1 MPNNVKGKNGGQGHS
16 IKHHQNH
23 ISEKAADT
31 IKGGESV
38 KTGNSAI
45 KTNRSAQD
53 AINTVVQTTETS
65 ARASSAEGG
74 AAASEATFASQVT
87 RDVPDHITNR
97 ISTAENIADAVS
109 DHQDRKVFQEKR
121 AIATRSET
129 SIKPTDKT
137 LESFK
142 PETSP
147 FATAPDYR
155 NIKSAADNAYQVKV
169 HQTVIHDSIKT
180 HTGNNAPKQPVSDL
194 STITHNVAQREQTI
208 KGAAANAP
216 AVKGMSEGPKL
227 KTAGTQHQV
236 LRGVGNGI
244 KAGTAAAAHSAST
257 VIAGAS
263 SLMGEGDESEK
274 IANAGKI
281 MGSQGLSDAHNDLH
295 AVTHQVTNRIIKNKA
310 QDHFEKK
317 EGIKTGDDGGVKTKE
332 GVHRPHR
339 STHTENPTGSVA
351 EKGVEDVT
359 GSRPSGWVQKSRE
372 KARKEAAGKAEKSGK
387 GRKAVK
393 KAENSAAAGT
403 GGTSAVKSKEVTEKA
418 ADKKAAEKETAKKAG
433 QDWKLRKAN
442 AEDNLL
448 TRSGKKTAEKKKSK
462 KPDPGKKKTKET
474 VKKKAVNKKNVKGK
488 PVSDRAKNAIA
499 GPRNALAT
507 PEKLLKK
514 EGAVKGRPSMVAVK
528 KKTAKSKKALKTGKA
543 ARKVNKNAIKKGS
556 NQAATK
562 KAAELAKRKTR
573 RAAERKVITQM
584 AAAKKAAEAKAAASA
599 ASATAA
605 VASGPVGWVIIAVV
619 AVIMVVIITF
629 IAVFGIFM
637 NKQSGVSGG
646 YFDGQ
651 YLDMISG
658 TGTYYFSGGAGTGG
672 GAIASANKHLNENKM
687 CAMSIQAVFGQQKGS
702 NEPNEHANVKEARFP
717 YGSIVYV
724 EVLDKNGQSHSRFVE
739 VTDGCGAAT
748 GDWSE
753 VTTGKSK
760 GTKRFPTVKGR
771 KTVVDMWCS
780 GKDWPAGRYKVNV
793 YLVQRGDGHVSKNCA
808 ELDKYLAQHPA
819 VPTGGGGNVRNEY
832 FTRIGYKAPNGKKGI
847 NRYLP
852 TGSAMWAGSSLPDC
866 TSYAWG
872 EWAITHHNPKAP
884 QPRGN
889 ATAWYNWARDNGY
902 QISKKPHAGWIV
914 CFSGPSK
921 YGHVAFVQRVNS
933 NGTITISESGGSY
946 HNYPNGVKVETINP
960 KIKFGKLNGYLNLVS
975 R

>member
-45 KTNRSAQD
+45 KTNHSAQD

-97 ISTAENIADAVS
+97 ISTAENISDAIS

-129 SIKPTDKT
+129 SINPTDKT

-155 NIKSAADNAYQVKV
+155 TVTSAADNAYQVKV
-169 HQTVIHDSIKT
+169 HQTVIHDSIKSHAGSNT
-180 HTGNNAPKQPVSDL
+180 PKQPVSDL
-194 STITHNVAQREQTI
+194 STITHDVAQREQTI
-208 KGAAANAP
+208 KGATANAP
-216 AVKGMSEGPKL
+216 AVKGLSEGPKL
-227 KTAGTQHQV
+227 KTSSTQHQV
-236 LRGVGNGI
+236 LRGIGNGI

-257 VIAGAS
+257 IIAGAS

-295 AVTHQVTNRIIKNKA
+295 AVTHQVTNRIIKNKV

-317 EGIKTGDDGGVKTKE
+317 EGIKTGDDSGVKTKE

-351 EKGVEDVT
+351 EKSVEDVT

-372 KARKEAAGKAEKSGK
+372 KAKKEAAGKAEKSGK

-619 AVIMVVIITF
+619 AIIMVVIITF

-637 NKQSGVSGG
+637 NQDLSGPG
-646 YFDGQ
+646 YGFFDGE
-651 YLDMISG
+651 YISMISG
-658 TGTYYFSGGAGTGG
+658 KGTAYGYDHDAGSTTASGAPVQQGVAAMGAQYVRGGAK
-672 GAIASANKHLNENKM
+672 AK
-687 CAMSIQAVFGQQKGS
+687 
-702 NEPNEHANVKEARFP
+702 FP
-717 YGSIVYV
+717 YGSIIYV
-724 EVLDKNGQSHSRFVE
+724 EPLDGKTKGRYLE
-739 VTDGCGAAT
+739 VADECGAA
-748 GDWSE
+748 
-753 VTTGKSK
+753 SK
-760 GTKRFPTVKGR
+760 GNHYYNRKNPVVVDVWESSKTVK
-771 KTVVDMWCS
+771 
-780 GKDWPAGRYKVNV
+780 KDWPGGSIQVNV
-793 YLVQRGDGHVSKNCA
+793 YLVQKGTGKKSVSHDLK
-808 ELDKYLAQHPA
+808 ELKEYIAKHP
-819 VPTGGGGNVRNEY
+819 GGGVSGGVGMPGGYIPFSQTSGSKWLRKHGCGPTSVAICLSHYGYRVSPDQVASENGHTNYIDANLRSLTKRGLKYSRATSFDTMRAATHLATNNPIIFRVTSKFAGHNYSMGHFLVAVRS
-832 FTRIGYKAPNGKKGI
+832 
-847 NRYLP
+847 
-852 TGSAMWAGSSLPDC
+852 TGSRFYVIDPWKGAATGWVSAKEM
-866 TSYAWG
+866 
-872 EWAITHHNPKAP
+872 HKA
-884 QPRGN
+884 N
-889 ATAWYNWARDNGY
+889 
-902 QISKKPHAGWIV
+902 
-914 CFSGPSK
+914 
-921 YGHVAFVQRVNS
+921 RVYY
-933 NGTITISESGGSY
+933 I
-946 HNYPNGVKVETINP
+946 H
-960 KIKFGKLNGYLNLVS
+960 